1 MTGYVVLGVL
11 VLLMGF
17 WVAAM
22 VDVGRT
28 SDVALIKV
36 GSNKAMMM
44 TLVVLAG
51 WIGATYWFAVMR
63 PRVLRAAARPRRP
76 GAARSS

>member
-1 MTGYVVLGVL
+1 MGYLVLGVL
-11 VLLMGF
+11 LLLMVF

-28 SDVALIKV
+28 PDVALIKV

-44 TLVVLAG
+44 TLVVLTG
-51 WIGATYWFAVMR
+51 WIGATYWFALMR
-63 PRVLRAAARPRRP
+63 PRVQRLGAGGRQAAVGPP
-76 GAARSS
+76 S

>member
-11 VLLMGF
+11 VLLMVF

-22 VDVGRT
+22 VAVGRT
-28 SDVALIKV
+28 SDVALVRV

-44 TLVVLAG
+44 TLVVLTG
-51 WIGATYWFAVMR
+51 WIGATYWFALMR
-63 PRVLRAAARPRRP
+63 PRVQRSAAPPRRP
-76 GAARSS
+76 GVARSS

>member
-1 MTGYVVLGVL
+1 MGYVVLGVFLL
-11 VLLMGF
+11 VVSF

-28 SDVALIKV
+28 PDVALIKV

-44 TLVVLAG
+44 TLVVLTG
-51 WIGATYWFAVMR
+51 WIGATYWFALMR
-63 PRVLRAAARPRRP
+63 PRVQRAGAGRRP
-76 GAARSS
+76 TGMGSPS